1 MIVQL
6 KEESALKP
14 SIRQISEMTGFSPA
28 TVSNALNNKKG
39 VNRETAEK
47 ILEAARQCGYLSEGA
62 NIHSIRFVIYKDSG
76 QVVSDT
82 PFFSALIEGV
92 ELESRIGEFE
102 TVICNLNRS
111 APDYEERLQQILTDP
126 TSGILLL
133 ATELSESE
141 AARFKEALAP
151 VVVLDNWLE
160 QTQFNSVLIS
170 NTDATCS
177 ATEYLIQHGHREIG
191 YLKSEIT
198 IKNFFY
204 RQEGYQRALKTHGLE
219 IPENGIIS
227 LPPTMDGARTAMNRM
242 LEDGLKLP
250 TALVADNDIIA
261 LGAMKAMQ
269 DHGLKVPEDVS
280 LIGFDDLPF
289 CSITTPGLTT
299 IRVFK
304 QEMGRTAVR
313 RLIELIRHGD
323 QFVTKSQICTE
334 FIERDSV
341 QFRT

>member
-1 MIVQL
+1 
-6 KEESALKP
+6 
-14 SIRQISEMTGFSPA
+14 
-28 TVSNALNNKKG
+28 
-39 VNRETAEK
+39 
-47 ILEAARQCGYLSEGA
+47 
-62 NIHSIRFVIYKDSG
+62 
-76 QVVSDT
+76 
-82 PFFSALIEGV
+82 
-92 ELESRIGEFE
+92 
-102 TVICNLNRS
+102 
-111 APDYEERLQQILTDP
+111 
-126 TSGILLL
+126 
-133 ATELSESE
+133 
-141 AARFKEALAP
+141 
-151 VVVLDNWLE
+151 
-160 QTQFNSVLIS
+160 
-170 NTDATCS
+170 
-177 ATEYLIQHGHREIG
+177 
-191 YLKSEIT
+191 
-198 IKNFFY
+198 
-204 RQEGYQRALKTHGLE
+204 
-219 IPENGIIS
+219 
-227 LPPTMDGARTAMNRM
+227 MNRM

-269 DHGLKVPEDVS
+269 DHGLKVPEEVS

>member
-1 MIVQL
+1 MYLKL

-14 SIRQISEMTGFSPA
+14 SIRQISELTGFSPA

-47 ILEAARQCGYLSEGA
+47 ILEAARQCGYLSEGG
-62 NIHSIRFVIYKDSG
+62 NVHSIRFVIYKDSG

-82 PFFSALIEGV
+82 PFFSALMEGV
-92 ELESRIGEFE
+92 ELESRLGDFE

-111 APDYEERLQQILTDP
+111 APDYEERLQEILTDP

-141 AARFKEALAP
+141 AARFKDALAP

-160 QTQFNSVLIS
+160 QTRFNSVLIS
-170 NTDATCS
+170 NTDSTCA
-177 ATEYLIQHGHREIG
+177 ATEYLIGHGHREIG
-191 YLKSEIT
+191 YLSSEIT

-204 RQEGYQRALKTHGLE
+204 RQEGYHRALKAHGLE
-219 IPENGIIS
+219 VPEGGIIT
-227 LPPTMDGARTAMNRM
+227 LPPTMDGARTAMNQM
-242 LEDGLKLP
+242 LSDGLKLP
-250 TALVADNDIIA
+250 GALVADNDIIA

-269 DHGLKVPEDVS
+269 DHGLKIPEDVS
-280 LIGFDDLPF
+280 IIGFDDLPF

-313 RLIELIRHGD
+313 RLIELIRNGD
-323 QFVTKSQICTE
+323 KFVTKSQICTE

-341 QFRT
+341 RFCT

>member
-82 PFFSALIEGV
+82 PFFSALMEGV

-111 APDYEERLQQILTDP
+111 APDYEERLQQVLTDP

-141 AARFKEALAP
+141 AARFREALAP

-170 NTDATCS
+170 NTDSTCA

-219 IPENGIIS
+219 IPESGMIS
-227 LPPTMDGARTAMNRM
+227 LPPTMDGARIAMNRM